1 MELHFSQVLSSK
13 AYFKVCCEVHKIG
26 CYFIS
31 CQSLLLGTNLPN
43 DMLIENN
50 FTFNAA
56 ISLHSNHVIV
66 IAVVVVNFLLVQKG
80 TLG

>member
-1 MELHFSQVLSSK
+1 M
-13 AYFKVCCEVHKIG
+13 HKIG

-31 CQSLLLGTNLPN
+31 CQSLLLGANVPN

-66 IAVVVVNFLLVQKG
+66 IVVVMVNFLLVRKG